1 MVLSCIEYSIHQPK
15 IMLSQAGALFV
26 RTSEGLS
33 SQLSFVRPSAFNIS
47 SETTQLEALGF
58 PVGDA
63 ASTIQVLD
71 SAVGVEKF
79 TLKFSQQSLNNM
91 DLQLALDAREQTATS
106 FIVPRTKI
114 VTVPAITPFTVTLT
128 ELTST
133 AADQD
138 VSGVVLDENTPLP
151 LVRVLAAGSPTAGQ
165 FTAGATKVITF
176 NAAQAGK
183 QVALYFFETIS
194 TGQVIGG
201 ANLRNQFGTM
211 EFIGIIKSTRF
222 TKRIWCPS
230 VTRVSGIN
238 LGVTGSVETSELE
251 YKINTP
257 TGFNFPMLL
266 WNLS

>member
-1 MVLSCIEYSIHQPK
+1 
-15 IMLSQAGALFV
+15 MLIQAGALFL
-26 RTSEGLS
+26 RTGEGLS
-33 SQLSFVRPSAFNIS
+33 SQLSYVRPSAFS
-47 SETTQLEALGF
+47 FASETTQLEALGF
-58 PVGDA
+58 PVGDN

-71 SAVGVEKF
+71 SAVGIEKF
-79 TLKFSQQSLNNM
+79 TLRFSQQSLNEM
-91 DLQLALDAREQTATS
+91 DLQLVLDARKQAATS
-106 FIVPRTKI
+106 FIVPMTKI
-114 VTVPAITPFTVTLT
+114 VTVPANTPYTVTLT

-138 VSGVVLDENTPLP
+138 ISAVVLDENTPLP

-165 FTAGATKVITF
+165 FTSGASKVITF

-183 QVALYFFETIS
+183 QVALYFFETRAS
-194 TGQVIGG
+194 GNVIGG
-201 ANLRNQFGTM
+201 SFLRNQFGTM

-238 LGVTGSVETSELE
+238 LGVTGSVETTDLE

-257 TGFNFPMLL
+257 TGYNFPMLI
-266 WNLS
+266 WDVA

>member
-1 MVLSCIEYSIHQPK
+1 
-15 IMLSQAGALFV
+15 MLIQAGALFL
-26 RTSEGLS
+26 RTGEGLS
-33 SQLSFVRPSAFNIS
+33 SQLTYVRPSAFNIS

-71 SAVGVEKF
+71 SAVGIEKF

-91 DLQLALDAREQTATS
+91 DLQLALDAREQAATS
-106 FIVPRTKI
+106 FVVPRTKI
-114 VTVPAITPFTVTLT
+114 VTVPSASPYTVTLT
-128 ELTST
+128 EMTST

-138 VSGVVLDENTPLP
+138 VSGVVLDENTPVP
-151 LVRVLAAGSPTAGQ
+151 LVRVLAAGTPTAGQ
-165 FTAGATKVITF
+165 FAAGASKVITF
-176 NAAQAGK
+176 NSAQAGK
-183 QVALYFFETIS
+183 QVALYFFETVS

-201 ANLRNQFGTM
+201 SYLRDQFGTM

-238 LGVTGSVETSELE
+238 LGVTGSVETTELE